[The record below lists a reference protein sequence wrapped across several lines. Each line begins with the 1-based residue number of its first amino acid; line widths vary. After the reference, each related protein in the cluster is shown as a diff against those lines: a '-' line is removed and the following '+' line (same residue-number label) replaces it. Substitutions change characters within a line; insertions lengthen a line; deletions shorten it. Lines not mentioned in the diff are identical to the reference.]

1 MPQVSKAPLKA
12 DTLEAKLGIRLH
24 NRKLLHRALS
34 HRSTS
39 GEHMERLEF
48 LGDAVL
54 GLVIAEYLHNTFPEA
69 DEGQLSRFRA
79 ALVRKESL
87 YQVAQ
92 DWSLSDYL
100 NVGEGERE
108 HGRIKS
114 PSIVANAV
122 EAVIGAVFTD
132 MGWLAAQK
140 LVIHAWQPLLQGV
153 GSMDV
158 RDAKSQLQEYTQGKG
173 WGLPTYKVEDLGVGH
188 TPRFETQCWVQ
199 DKFYAYG
206 RGKRKKDAELQA
218 AQRTLIMLQDNRGD
232 EV

>member
-1 MPQVSKAPLKA
+1 MPQASKSPLKA
-12 DTLEAKLGIRLH
+12 DALEAKLGIRLN
-24 NRKLLHRALS
+24 NRKILHRALS

-54 GLVIAEYLHNTFPEA
+54 GLVIAEYLHNTFPEE

-87 YQVAQ
+87 YQIAQ
-92 DWSLSDYL
+92 DWNLGDYL
-100 NVGEGERE
+100 HVGEGERE
-108 HGRIKS
+108 YGSIKS

-140 LVIHAWQPLLQGV
+140 LVIHAWQPLLQSV
-153 GSMDV
+153 GSVDV
-158 RDAKSQLQEYTQGKG
+158 RDAKSQLQEYTQAYS
-173 WGLPTYKVEDLGVGH
+173 WGLPTYKLKI
-188 TPRFETQCWVQ
+188 WV
-199 DKFYAYG
+199 
-206 RGKRKKDAELQA
+206 
-218 AQRTLIMLQDNRGD
+218 
-232 EV
+232 